1 MYLSYQIGGRSEN
14 TQVKLDNQKIMG
26 ELGMNSILKFNSQ
39 IKFNATAEI
48 KSILDA
54 IEQSIDQLQKI
65 KERRKFEINLAELQT
80 LQQRDFIKKIL
91 GFLYGI
97 YIEKYH
103 ELLSEVVI
111 SVNNERFLTF
121 GLVGRTLLETSATL
135 RHYNKKLLEIAG
147 SAKDKDNFSADE
159 LNELVL
165 ILDQHSRG
173 GRFDWFRFWTS
184 NRKDMASNLVNEI
197 KMKVKKNDATDSLRS
212 QSNPD
217 SINVQTAIN
226 NWGKESNGIQ
236 LAYAFFCELVHPNL
250 GSNFL
255 VMGVGNGNLNVSGD
269 TKKVVARSIAAE
281 GLRFL
286 GPILKQALSD
296 LSILL
301 YWAALHT
308 KGDPDDPFA

>member
-1 MYLSYQIGGRSEN
+1 M
-14 TQVKLDNQKIMG
+14 
-26 ELGMNSILKFNSQ
+26 
-39 IKFNATAEI
+39 
-48 KSILDA
+48 
-54 IEQSIDQLQKI
+54 
-65 KERRKFEINLAELQT
+65 
-80 LQQRDFIKKIL
+80 
-91 GFLYGI
+91 
-97 YIEKYH
+97 
-103 ELLSEVVI
+103 
-111 SVNNERFLTF
+111 
-121 GLVGRTLLETSATL
+121 
-135 RHYNKKLLEIAG
+135 
-147 SAKDKDNFSADE
+147 
-159 LNELVL
+159 
-165 ILDQHSRG
+165 
-173 GRFDWFRFWTS
+173 
-184 NRKDMASNLVNEI
+184 
-197 KMKVKKNDATDSLRS
+197 
-212 QSNPD
+212 
-217 SINVQTAIN
+217 QTAIN